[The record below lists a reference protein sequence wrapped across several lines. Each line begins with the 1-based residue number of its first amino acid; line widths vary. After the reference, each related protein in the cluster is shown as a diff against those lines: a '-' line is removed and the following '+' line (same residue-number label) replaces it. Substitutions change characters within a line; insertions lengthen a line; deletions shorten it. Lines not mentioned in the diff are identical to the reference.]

1 MYRNC
6 VEGFR
11 VAVRQA
17 QLDDPIARFANLLIA
32 SLGD

>member
-1 MYRNC
+1 MSKDFALQC
-6 VEGFR
+6 GS
-11 VAVRQA
+11 A